1 MHTTNLTQPSE
12 SNAYTYDLPIGS
24 WSQKIFLFLIPSLI
38 CLEIKIWNAYTPH
51 FDAYTLPYRGQNA
64 WPNIPLLKPK
74 WSMTI
79 SKLSYLYKS
88 VLN

>member
-1 MHTTNLTQPSE
+1 MLTHMIFLLVVG
-12 SNAYTYDLPIGS
+12 A
-24 WSQKIFLFLIPSLI
+24 QKIFVFLIPSLI
-38 CLEIKIWNAYTPH
+38 CLKIKIWNAYTPHFDAYTPH

-64 WPNIPLLKPK
+64 WPNISLLKPK

-79 SKLSYLYKS
+79 SKHSYLSKS

>member
-1 MHTTNLTQPSE
+1 MLTRIIFLLVVGAQRLQTCLE
-12 SNAYTYDLPIGS
+12 
-24 WSQKIFLFLIPSLI
+24 QKFILFLIPYLI
-38 CLEIKIWNAYTPH
+38 CLKIKVWNAYTSP

-64 WPNIPLLKPK
+64 WPNISLLKPK

-79 SKLSYLYKS
+79 SKLSSLSKS